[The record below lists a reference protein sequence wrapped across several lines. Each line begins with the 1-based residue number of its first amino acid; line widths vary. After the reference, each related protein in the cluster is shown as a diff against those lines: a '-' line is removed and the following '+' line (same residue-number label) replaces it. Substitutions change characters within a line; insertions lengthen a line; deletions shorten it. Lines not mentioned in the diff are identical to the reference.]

1 MSESWKIPKERIV
14 DMAAR
19 SKEVVME
26 PFPCITVVSWQLPSG
41 FVITE
46 QSGTI
51 DPAEYDREIG
61 IECCRERLIDKV
73 WELEGYVQKQRWA
86 NQRLHDAEEI

>member
-1 MSESWKIPKERIV
+1 MKMKNKLTNEDIDAIQAQCLE
-14 DMAAR
+14 
-19 SKEVVME
+19 EVWE
-26 PFPCITVVSWQLPSG
+26 PFPGITVVSWQLPSG

-86 NQRLHDAEEI
+86 NQRLRDAEEL

>member
-26 PFPCITVVSWQLPSG
+26 PFPGITVVSWQLPSG
-41 FVITE
+41 FVI
-46 QSGTI
+46 
-51 DPAEYDREIG
+51 PAEYDREIG